1 MQNILHESESESGR
15 ENQNRSLSKLVALK
29 DWLALKNVSRSE
41 PARTQ
46 TPHFGLS

>member
-15 ENQNRSLSKLVALK
+15 EKSIPVALK
-29 DWLALKNVSRSE
+29 DWLALKNVSRSK